1 MRSRVPT
8 AFLFVVGALLAAA
21 VATHPASAATIAYGS
36 FGPVPPGITFDD
48 VEESSGTDAV
58 PLYGA
63 PEAFSIGLDFDPV
76 DFVATSTGGPPD
88 ITDGQLN
95 FRVTDTSLSG
105 ISFLSLFEAGDY
117 ALEGSGTTASAVFA
131 GAIVRV
137 TVTQLDGVSVAPIAL
152 TPVNGS
158 VGFNLVANSGIVQ
171 PWSLG
176 LGLDIAAQ
184 LGPDQRAT
192 QIEVVIDNQL
202 LATSEAASVAFL
214 AKKDFRIDVTV
225 PEPGTLLLLLVAG
238 LAALSGRSASGPT

>member
-1 MRSRVPT
+1 MHSRVPT
-8 AFLFVVGALLAAA
+8 AFLCVLGALLAVA

-36 FGPVPPGITFDD
+36 FGPVPPGITFSD
-48 VEESSGTDAV
+48 VGESSGTDPV
-58 PLYGA
+58 PLYGP
-63 PEAFSIGLDFDPV
+63 PEVFSIGLDFDPV
-76 DFVATSTGGPPD
+76 DFVATSTGGPAD

-95 FRVTDTSLSG
+95 FTVSDTSLSG

-131 GAIVRV
+131 GAILRV
-137 TVTQLDGVSVAPIAL
+137 TITQLDGVFVAPISLA
-152 TPVNGS
+152 PVNGS
-158 VGFNLVANSGIVQ
+158 LGFDLVSNAGIVQ

-176 LGLDIAAQ
+176 LGLDIAGQ

-202 LATSEAASVAFL
+202 LATSEAASVAFI
-214 AKKDFRIDVTV
+214 AKKDFRIDVSV

-238 LAALSGRSASGPT
+238 LALLSGRSASEPT